1 MSDEPKPT
9 EPTRN
14 EVFLTWVIE
23 AWLELQPLET
33 QRAFAFGIQM
43 RKRIAMAKAEV
54 GLASEPEQ
62 GAITLAQTFL
72 DEFRSTSTG

>member
-23 AWLELQPLET
+23 SWLELQSEEM
-33 QRAFAFGIQM
+33 QSAFAWKVQL
-43 RKRIAMAKAEV
+43 RKRAAMAKSAE
-54 GLASEPEQ
+54 GLASESEQ